1 MRMTLKFAA
10 FGTFIA
16 YLICVLVVL
25 SVWLT
30 GGFHAAQAQGGDG
43 ADPNILGID
52 VKIDDNGDTVPD
64 NTQSTL
70 GTIDTCIEVAT
81 DEVFQVDVFLDDVPT
96 GQDFSIQDYF
106 LNFDNTKLTAVS
118 QDHSGTLILLGKV
131 AGSSLVAAASVIGA
145 NWFHSVVMDTSVP
158 AATYAEQ
165 PGDLGVLGRYTFQAT
180 GTGLTTLNLSNNTI
194 ILGSS
199 SGVDFFPT
207 DIDQVWDDNYT
218 TQYGI
223 IAIAPA
229 TCGAPTPSPT
239 PSPTPTPTSDADGDT
254 VPNVSDNCPLVSNP
268 GQTDSD
274 GDGIGDACEGLALG
288 VPLIPGWNHVCY
300 TAISQPVADG
310 LGSVAD
316 KVLAAYRLN
325 ASGSYDRW
333 FPGQPDVSTIATLD
347 PYDALFVL
355 VSNSAVWAQQPST
368 LPVSVSLGQGW
379 NSVCYAGET
388 KSADDA
394 IATIASELRILYTL
408 GSDQLWGRYVPGAP
422 EVSNIAQLKR
432 YEAVLM
438 LVTEPGGTSWTF
450 DP

>member
-1 MRMTLKFAA
+1 MGGLIAA
-10 FGTFIA
+10 S
-16 YLICVLVVL
+16 VVL
-25 SVWLT
+25 SLLLVSGSEGGVLAQLGT
-30 GGFHAAQAQGGDG
+30 GE
-43 ADPNILGID
+43 DPNMIGID
-52 VKIDDNGDTVPD
+52 VITTG

-70 GTIDTCIEVAT
+70 GEIETCREVASGET
-81 DEVFQVDVFLDDVPT
+81 FEVDVFLDDVPT
-96 GQDFSIQDYF
+96 GQDFSSQDFY
-106 LNFDNTKLTAVS
+106 LNFDNTKLNCTAC
-118 QDHSGTLILLGKV
+118 DHSASLILLGKTPGSILFQV
-131 AGSSLVAAASVIGA
+131 CQAGTGYLQSVI
-145 NWFHSVVMDTSVP
+145 MDQSFP

-165 PGDLGVLGRYTFQAT
+165 PGDLGVLARFTCQAT
-180 GTGLTTLNLSNNTI
+180 GSGIATLTLSDSAI
-194 ILGSS
+194 VLGNS
-199 SGVDFFPT
+199 SGVDWFPT
-207 DIDQVWDDNYT
+207 DIDQVWDANYT

-229 TCGAPTPSPT
+229 TCGTPIPSPT
-239 PSPTPTPTSDADGDT
+239 PSPSPTPTPTPTSDADGDT

-310 LGSVAD
+310 LGPIAD

-333 FPGQPDVSTIATLD
+333 FPGQPDVSTIVTLD
-347 PYDALFVL
+347 SYDALFVL

-422 EVSNIAQLKR
+422 EVSNIAQLSR